1 MYMGRKRK
9 YKDWSHIPNGRRR
22 YMAEIL
28 PIRGK
33 LYPINHSI
41 KYKVNYIEFLSKN
54 YFRKIRISGE
64 II

>member
-1 MYMGRKRK
+1 MYMGRNRE

-33 LYPINHSI
+33 TLSNQSLNQIQGQLY
-41 KYKVNYIEFLSKN
+41 
-54 YFRKIRISGE
+54 
-64 II
+64 